1 MDETIHSHAQIDDRY
16 LAEWLEFG
24 FREMS
29 AYLDKQARFAR
40 YLNDRD
46 ADLQETLGRRRRHIR
61 HRQHVLAGP
70 AIGPLHPL
78 RDPGVH
84 LTEQLRHQL

>member
-1 MDETIHSHAQIDDRY
+1 MDETTPRHAQIDDRY

-24 FREMS
+24 FREIS

-46 ADLQETLGRRRRHIR
+46 ADL
-61 HRQHVLAGP
+61 
-70 AIGPLHPL
+70 
-78 RDPGVH
+78 
-84 LTEQLRHQL
+84 